1 QDAIDD
7 WVRSVHLPV
16 RLTLTPSG
24 VHARTSLAGVSLSEV
39 DCELEVRGPFL
50 GLRPQR
56 ASMLGVPA
64 PIVGM
69 FRGYLPLPPLPMGAR
84 LQRVDPDHGR
94 LTAWFSLD
102 DVDEPLTPRVAR
114 VLQRRLSAGLRWPRA
129 RGSTTAMPRARGSS
143 ARSRRTEGEPM
154 SRRRN

>member
-1 QDAIDD
+1 M
-7 WVRSVHLPV
+7 HLPV

-114 VLQRRLSAGLRWPRA
+114 VLQRRLLPGLR
-129 RGSTTAMPRARGSS
+129 
-143 ARSRRTEGEPM
+143 
-154 SRRRN
+154 